1 MSFVFGHL
9 PDERQQA
16 ANMPISEVS
25 VTDFAVLCC
34 GERPGKR
41 KPDCDLISQV
51 NVDNITNTV
60 DFRRA
65 MERRKLF
72 GKVGGKKRYRL
83 QDHNRCKAVL
93 WLLLTYTLSIT
104 LLSISKARFMTNLPQ
119 CLLLLLYILASALA
133 MQRFWCECA
142 SLPSLECLLQPALGS
157 HIATHG
163 GGDTPAAPPSLA
175 TLFEWRQH
183 MDVEL
188 CHPTSSGWGCLG
200 KENLT
205 DLWDCSFASLFGGW
219 WLPQRWLQFIAVTAA
234 CSSWK
239 SVEHALHFSAVIHPV
254 GCYLDDHKTLCFV
267 EHPSSPW

>member
-51 NVDNITNTV
+51 NVNNITNTV
-60 DFRRA
+60 HFRRA

-133 MQRFWCECA
+133 TQRFWCECA
-142 SLPSLECLLQPALGS
+142 SLPPWNAFSSQHWDLTLLPMVGGTPLQLPPAL
-157 HIATHG
+157 
-163 GGDTPAAPPSLA
+163 PPSLSEDN
-175 TLFEWRQH
+175 TWML
-183 MDVEL
+183 
-188 CHPTSSGWGCLG
+188 SSAIPL
-200 KENLT
+200 
-205 DLWDCSFASLFGGW
+205 AQAGGAW
-219 WLPQRWLQFIAVTAA
+219 EKRT
-234 CSSWK
+234 
-239 SVEHALHFSAVIHPV
+239 
-254 GCYLDDHKTLCFV
+254 
-267 EHPSSPW
+267 